1 MTEDTLLSNVSNN
14 TVNRKNKK
22 WLRPWNVKQ
31 FNDLYNRDDRFF
43 SVLIKGAIGF
53 LNSHIKMYDKPI
65 NHFIFNTGSSYMFVE
80 SNGYEFSWNE
90 TSGEDSM
97 YMELPRCV
105 VELGNISIP
114 QEELSQSFARGNYER
129 KDEDIIKGYNA
140 EIKRLPIEMNLS
152 LHYTFSN
159 FNESIV
165 VLQELFDELVFQ
177 RYFSIAYLGQ
187 IVRCSIEFPNS
198 TQLEIGKI
206 DFSAAEIVQRNINLD
221 VVICTNYPLINQKTE
236 ISSNQVISKFKGY
249 LQPNNRADNIE
260 ILIDGVKSN
269 TNDIYMDLRKFDINK
284 DNIINETEISLIR
297 DFIERFDVDEDYEV
311 TSHDIGLITES
322 FMNEEYNVH
331 YDILN
336 TGKLDI
342 NNLLTIKE
350 LFNILD
356 LNHDER
362 VNELEINQI
371 MNNILIAQKFDINAD
386 LTIDYNDLRT
396 IISYIEEH
404 ETEKWSDLY
413 NDFTTYLSKSIKPIS
428 EELYQYILDV
438 TNDNLN
444 DMKIAVE
451 YWIANHKNEI
461 DINNSTIQELY
472 KLWEKLV
479 TFKIYDMKG
488 DGIIDKKDAQYVTDI
503 IGANTEHTISYYES
517 SNIII
522 HMNDHELHDDS
533 ITDILEIK

>member
-14 TVNRKNKK
+14 TVNKKNKK

-129 KDEDIIKGYNA
+129 KDEDTIKGYNA

-322 FMNEEYNVH
+322 FMNEEYNVN

-371 MNNILIAQKFDINAD
+371 MNNILIAQKFDINGD

-413 NDFTTYLSKSIKPIS
+413 NDFTTYLTKSIKPIS

-472 KLWEKLV
+472 KLWENLV
-479 TFKIYDMKG
+479 TFKIYDMTG

>member
-129 KDEDIIKGYNA
+129 KDEDTIKGYNA

-371 MNNILIAQKFDINAD
+371 MNNILIAQKFDINGD

-413 NDFTTYLSKSIKPIS
+413 NDFTTYLTKSIKPIS

-472 KLWEKLV
+472 NLWENLV

>member
-129 KDEDIIKGYNA
+129 KDEDTIKGYNA

-284 DNIINETEISLIR
+284 DNIINENEISLIR

-322 FMNEEYNVH
+322 FMNEEYNVN

-371 MNNILIAQKFDINAD
+371 MNNILIAQKFDINGD
-386 LTIDYNDLRT
+386 LSIDYNDLRT

-413 NDFTTYLSKSIKPIS
+413 NDFTTYLTKSIKPIS

-472 KLWEKLV
+472 KLWENLV

-488 DGIIDKKDAQYVTDI
+488 DGVIDKKDAQYVTDI

-517 SNIII
+517 SNIVI

>member
-1 MTEDTLLSNVSNN
+1 MTEDTLLSNISNN
-14 TVNRKNKK
+14 TENRKNKK

-129 KDEDIIKGYNA
+129 KDEDTIKGYNA

-177 RYFSIAYLGQ
+177 SYFSIAYLGQ

-249 LQPNNRADNIE
+249 LQPNNRADYIE

-311 TSHDIGLITES
+311 TSHDIALITES

-371 MNNILIAQKFDINAD
+371 MNNILIAQKFDINGD

-413 NDFTTYLSKSIKPIS
+413 NDFTTYLTKSIKPIS

-472 KLWEKLV
+472 KLCEKLV

-488 DGIIDKKDAQYVTDI
+488 DGIIDKNDAQYVTDI

>member
-1 MTEDTLLSNVSNN
+1 
-14 TVNRKNKK
+14 
-22 WLRPWNVKQ
+22 
-31 FNDLYNRDDRFF
+31 
-43 SVLIKGAIGF
+43 
-53 LNSHIKMYDKPI
+53 
-65 NHFIFNTGSSYMFVE
+65 MFVE

-129 KDEDIIKGYNA
+129 KDEDTIKGYNA

-371 MNNILIAQKFDINAD
+371 MNNILIAQKFDINGD
-386 LTIDYNDLRT
+386 LSIDYNDLRT

-413 NDFTTYLSKSIKPIS
+413 NDFTTYLTKSIKPIS

>member
-129 KDEDIIKGYNA
+129 KDEDTIKGYNA

-284 DNIINETEISLIR
+284 DNIINENEISLIR

-322 FMNEEYNVH
+322 FMNEEYNVN

-371 MNNILIAQKFDINAD
+371 MNNILIAQKFDINGD
-386 LTIDYNDLRT
+386 LSIDYNDLRT

-413 NDFTTYLSKSIKPIS
+413 NDFTTYLTKSIKPIS

-461 DINNSTIQELY
+461 DINNSTMQELY

-488 DGIIDKKDAQYVTDI
+488 DGVIDKKDAQYVTDI

>member
-1 MTEDTLLSNVSNN
+1 MTKDTLLSNVSNN

-43 SVLIKGAIGF
+43 SVLIKGAIAF

-105 VELGNISIP
+105 VEIGNISIP

-129 KDEDIIKGYNA
+129 KDEDVIKGYNA

-221 VVICTNYPLINQKTE
+221 VIICTNYPLINQKTE
-236 ISSNQVISKFKGY
+236 INSNQIISKFKGY
-249 LQPNNRADNIE
+249 LQSNSRADYIE
-260 ILIDGVKSN
+260 ILIDGVKSSI
-269 TNDIYMDLRKFDINK
+269 NDIYMDLRKFDINK
-284 DNIINETEISLIR
+284 DNIIDETEISLIR
-297 DFIERFDVDEDYEV
+297 DFIERFDIDEDYEV

-322 FMNEEYNVH
+322 FMNEEYNVN

-336 TGKLDI
+336 TGKFDI

-371 MNNILIAQKFDINAD
+371 IDNILIVQKFDINGD
-386 LTIDYNDLRT
+386 LIIDYNDLKA

-404 ETEKWSDLY
+404 EGEKWSDLY
-413 NDFTTYLSKSIKPIS
+413 NDFMIYLKKSIKPIS

-438 TNDNLN
+438 INDNLN
-444 DMKIAVE
+444 DMKMAVE

-461 DINNSTIQELY
+461 DINNSIIQELY

-479 TFKIYDMKG
+479 TFKIYDMNG
-488 DGIIDKKDAQYVTDI
+488 DGIIDKNDAQYVTDI
-503 IGANTEHTISYYES
+503 IGANTEHTISYYVS
-517 SNIII
+517 SNIVI
-522 HMNDHELHDDS
+522 HMNDHELHNDS
-533 ITDILEIK
+533 ITDIVEFK

>member
-129 KDEDIIKGYNA
+129 KDEDTIKGYNA

-249 LQPNNRADNIE
+249 LHPNNRADNIE

-322 FMNEEYNVH
+322 FMNEEYNVN

-371 MNNILIAQKFDINAD
+371 MNNILIAQKFDINGD

-413 NDFTTYLSKSIKPIS
+413 NDFTTYLTKSIKPIS

-472 KLWEKLV
+472 KLWENLV

>member
-129 KDEDIIKGYNA
+129 KDEDTIKGYNA

-249 LQPNNRADNIE
+249 LHPNNRADNIE

-322 FMNEEYNVH
+322 FMNEEYNVN

-371 MNNILIAQKFDINAD
+371 MNNILIAQKFDINGD

-413 NDFTTYLSKSIKPIS
+413 NDFTTYLTKSIKPIS

-472 KLWEKLV
+472 KLWENLV

-503 IGANTEHTISYYES
+503 IGANTEHAISYYES

>member
-129 KDEDIIKGYNA
+129 KDEDTIKGYNA

-260 ILIDGVKSN
+260 ILIDGIKSN

-311 TSHDIGLITES
+311 TSHDIALITES
-322 FMNEEYNVH
+322 FMNEEYNVN

-371 MNNILIAQKFDINAD
+371 MNNILIAQKFDINGD
-386 LTIDYNDLRT
+386 LAIDYNDLRS

-413 NDFTTYLSKSIKPIS
+413 NDFTTYLTKSIKPIS

-488 DGIIDKKDAQYVTDI
+488 DGIIDKNDAQYVTDI

-517 SNIII
+517 SNIVI

>member
-129 KDEDIIKGYNA
+129 KDEDTIKGYNA

-269 TNDIYMDLRKFDINK
+269 TNDIYIDLRKFDINK
-284 DNIINETEISLIR
+284 DNIIDETEISLIR

-371 MNNILIAQKFDINAD
+371 MNNILIAQKFDINGD

-413 NDFTTYLSKSIKPIS
+413 NDFTTYLTKSIKPIS

-472 KLWEKLV
+472 KLWENLV

-488 DGIIDKKDAQYVTDI
+488 DGVIDKKDAQYVTDI

>member
-129 KDEDIIKGYNA
+129 KDEDTIKGYNA

-311 TSHDIGLITES
+311 TSHDIALITES

-371 MNNILIAQKFDINAD
+371 MNNILIAQKFDINGD
-386 LTIDYNDLRT
+386 LTIDYNDLKS

-413 NDFTTYLSKSIKPIS
+413 NDFTTYLTKSIKPIS

-479 TFKIYDMKG
+479 TFKIYDMMG

-522 HMNDHELHDDS
+522 HMNDHELDDDS

>member
-371 MNNILIAQKFDINAD
+371 MDNILIAQKFDINGD

-413 NDFTTYLSKSIKPIS
+413 NDFTTYLTKSIKPIS

>member
-129 KDEDIIKGYNA
+129 KDEDTIKGYNA

-260 ILIDGVKSN
+260 ILIDGIKSN

-311 TSHDIGLITES
+311 TSHDIALITES
-322 FMNEEYNVH
+322 FMNEEYNVN

-371 MNNILIAQKFDINAD
+371 MNNILIAQKFDINGD

-413 NDFTTYLSKSIKPIS
+413 NDFTTYLTKSIKPIS

-472 KLWEKLV
+472 KLWENLV

-488 DGIIDKKDAQYVTDI
+488 DGVIDKKDAQYVTDI

>member
-105 VELGNISIP
+105 VELENISIP

-129 KDEDIIKGYNA
+129 KDEDTIKGYNA

-371 MNNILIAQKFDINAD
+371 MNNILIAQKFDINGD

-413 NDFTTYLSKSIKPIS
+413 NDFTTYLTKSIKPIS

>member
-14 TVNRKNKK
+14 TENRKNKK

-129 KDEDIIKGYNA
+129 KDEDTIKGYNA

-177 RYFSIAYLGQ
+177 SYFSIAYLGQ

-249 LQPNNRADNIE
+249 LQPNNRADYIE

-322 FMNEEYNVH
+322 FMDEEYNVH

-371 MNNILIAQKFDINAD
+371 MNNILIAQKFDINGD

-413 NDFTTYLSKSIKPIS
+413 NDFTTYLTKSIKPIS

-472 KLWEKLV
+472 KLCEKLV

-488 DGIIDKKDAQYVTDI
+488 DGIIDKNDAQYVTDI

-522 HMNDHELHDDS
+522 HMNDHELHNDS

>member
-14 TVNRKNKK
+14 TVNKKNKK

-129 KDEDIIKGYNA
+129 KDEDTIKGYNA

-311 TSHDIGLITES
+311 TSHDIALITES

-371 MNNILIAQKFDINAD
+371 MNNILIAQKFDINGD
-386 LTIDYNDLRT
+386 LAIDYNDLRT

-413 NDFTTYLSKSIKPIS
+413 NDFTTYLEKSIKPIS

-479 TFKIYDMKG
+479 TFKIYDMMG

-522 HMNDHELHDDS
+522 HMNDHELHNDS

>member
-1 MTEDTLLSNVSNN
+1 MTEDTLLSNISNN

-129 KDEDIIKGYNA
+129 KDEDTIKGYNA

-221 VVICTNYPLINQKTE
+221 VVICANYPLINQKTE

-297 DFIERFDVDEDYEV
+297 DFIERFDVDKDYEV

-322 FMNEEYNVH
+322 FMNEEYNVN

-371 MNNILIAQKFDINAD
+371 MNNILIAQKFDINGD

-413 NDFTTYLSKSIKPIS
+413 NDFTTYLTKSIKPIS

-451 YWIANHKNEI
+451 YWISNHKNEI

-472 KLWEKLV
+472 KLWENLV

>member
-129 KDEDIIKGYNA
+129 KDEDTIKGYNA

-371 MNNILIAQKFDINAD
+371 MNNILIAQKFDINGD
-386 LTIDYNDLRT
+386 LTIDYNDLRS

-413 NDFTTYLSKSIKPIS
+413 NDFTTYLTKSIKPIS

-472 KLWEKLV
+472 KLWENLV

-488 DGIIDKKDAQYVTDI
+488 DGVIDKKDAQYVTDI

>member
-129 KDEDIIKGYNA
+129 KDEDTIKGYNA

-371 MNNILIAQKFDINAD
+371 MNNILIAQKFDINGD

-413 NDFTTYLSKSIKPIS
+413 NDFTTYLTKSIKPIS

-517 SNIII
+517 SNIVI

>member
-129 KDEDIIKGYNA
+129 KDEDTIKGYNA

-371 MNNILIAQKFDINAD
+371 MNNILIAQKFDINGD

-413 NDFTTYLSKSIKPIS
+413 NDFTTYLTKSIKPIS

-472 KLWEKLV
+472 KLCEKLV

-488 DGIIDKKDAQYVTDI
+488 DGIIDKNDAQYVTDI

-522 HMNDHELHDDS
+522 HMNDHELHNDS

>member
-129 KDEDIIKGYNA
+129 KDEDTIKGYNA

-371 MNNILIAQKFDINAD
+371 MNNILIAQKFDINGD

-413 NDFTTYLSKSIKPIS
+413 NDFTTYLTKSIKPIS

-472 KLWEKLV
+472 KLWENLV

>member
-129 KDEDIIKGYNA
+129 KDEDTIKGYNA

-269 TNDIYMDLRKFDINK
+269 TNDIYMDFRKFDINK

-371 MNNILIAQKFDINAD
+371 MDNILIAQKFDINGD

>member
-129 KDEDIIKGYNA
+129 KDEDTIKGYNA

-311 TSHDIGLITES
+311 TSHDIALITES

-371 MNNILIAQKFDINAD
+371 MNNILIAQKFDINGD
-386 LTIDYNDLRT
+386 LTIDYNDLRS
-396 IISYIEEH
+396 IISYVEEH

-413 NDFTTYLSKSIKPIS
+413 NDFTTYLTKSIKPIS

-517 SNIII
+517 SNIVI

>member
-129 KDEDIIKGYNA
+129 KDEDTIKGYNA

-322 FMNEEYNVH
+322 FMNEEYNVN

-371 MNNILIAQKFDINAD
+371 MNNILIAQKFDINGD

-413 NDFTTYLSKSIKPIS
+413 NDFTTYLTKSIKPIS

>member
-129 KDEDIIKGYNA
+129 KDEDTIKGYNA

-260 ILIDGVKSN
+260 ILIDGIKSN

-311 TSHDIGLITES
+311 TSHDISLITES
-322 FMNEEYNVH
+322 FMNEEYNVN

-371 MNNILIAQKFDINAD
+371 MNNILIAQKFDINGD

-404 ETEKWSDLY
+404 ETEKWPDLY
-413 NDFTTYLSKSIKPIS
+413 NDFTTYLTKSIKPIS

-503 IGANTEHTISYYES
+503 IGANTEHIISYYES
-517 SNIII
+517 SNIVI

>member
-129 KDEDIIKGYNA
+129 KDEDTIKGYNA

-311 TSHDIGLITES
+311 TSHDIALITES

-371 MNNILIAQKFDINAD
+371 MNNILIAQKFDINGD

-413 NDFTTYLSKSIKPIS
+413 NDFTTYLTKSIKPIS

-479 TFKIYDMKG
+479 TFKIYDMQG

-517 SNIII
+517 SNIVI

>member
-129 KDEDIIKGYNA
+129 KDEDTIKGYNA

-284 DNIINETEISLIR
+284 DNIINEIEISLIR

-311 TSHDIGLITES
+311 TSHDIALITES

-371 MNNILIAQKFDINAD
+371 MNNILIAQKFDINGD
-386 LTIDYNDLRT
+386 LAIDYNDLRT

-413 NDFTTYLSKSIKPIS
+413 NDFTTYLTKSIKPIS

-479 TFKIYDMKG
+479 TFKIYDMKE

>member
-129 KDEDIIKGYNA
+129 KDEDTIKGYNA

-322 FMNEEYNVH
+322 FMNEEYNVN

-371 MNNILIAQKFDINAD
+371 MNNILIAQKFDINGD
-386 LTIDYNDLRT
+386 LTIDYNDLRS

-413 NDFTTYLSKSIKPIS
+413 NDFTTYLTKSIKPIS

>member
-105 VELGNISIP
+105 VELENISIP

-129 KDEDIIKGYNA
+129 KDEDTIKGYNA

-371 MNNILIAQKFDINAD
+371 MNNILIAQKFDINGD

-413 NDFTTYLSKSIKPIS
+413 NDFTTYLTKSIKPIS

-461 DINNSTIQELY
+461 DINNSTMQELY

>member
-14 TVNRKNKK
+14 TVNKKNKK

-129 KDEDIIKGYNA
+129 KDEDTIKGYNA

-249 LQPNNRADNIE
+249 LQPNNRADYIE

-284 DNIINETEISLIR
+284 DNIIDETEISLIR

-311 TSHDIGLITES
+311 TSHDIALITES

-371 MNNILIAQKFDINAD
+371 MNNILIAQKFDINGD
-386 LTIDYNDLRT
+386 LAIDYNDLRS

-413 NDFTTYLSKSIKPIS
+413 NDFTTYLTKSIKPIS

-479 TFKIYDMKG
+479 TFKIYDMQG

>member
-129 KDEDIIKGYNA
+129 KDEDTIKGYNA

-284 DNIINETEISLIR
+284 DNIINETEIGLIR

-322 FMNEEYNVH
+322 FMNEEYNVN

-371 MNNILIAQKFDINAD
+371 MNNILIAQKFDINGD

-413 NDFTTYLSKSIKPIS
+413 NDFTTYLTKSIKPIS

-488 DGIIDKKDAQYVTDI
+488 DGVIDKKDAQYVTDI

>member
-129 KDEDIIKGYNA
+129 KDEDTIKGYNA

-322 FMNEEYNVH
+322 FMDEEYNVH

-371 MNNILIAQKFDINAD
+371 MNNILIAQKFDINGD

-413 NDFTTYLSKSIKPIS
+413 NDFTTYLTKSIKPIS

-438 TNDNLN
+438 TTDNLN
-444 DMKIAVE
+444 DVKIAVE

-472 KLWEKLV
+472 KLCEKLV

-488 DGIIDKKDAQYVTDI
+488 DGIIDKNDAQYVTDI

>member
-1 MTEDTLLSNVSNN
+1 MTEDTLLSNISNN

-129 KDEDIIKGYNA
+129 KDEDTIKGYNA

-260 ILIDGVKSN
+260 ILIDGDKSN
-269 TNDIYMDLRKFDINK
+269 TNDIYMNLRKFDINK

-322 FMNEEYNVH
+322 FMNEEYNVN

-371 MNNILIAQKFDINAD
+371 MNNILIAQKFDINGD

-413 NDFTTYLSKSIKPIS
+413 NDFTTYLTKSIKPIS

-451 YWIANHKNEI
+451 YWISNHKNEI

-472 KLWEKLV
+472 KLWENLV

>member
-1 MTEDTLLSNVSNN
+1 MTEDTLLSNISNN

-129 KDEDIIKGYNA
+129 KDEDTIKGYNA

-284 DNIINETEISLIR
+284 YNIINETEISLIR

-322 FMNEEYNVH
+322 FMNEEYNVN

-371 MNNILIAQKFDINAD
+371 MNNILIAQKFDINGD

-413 NDFTTYLSKSIKPIS
+413 NDFTTYLTKSIKPIS

-451 YWIANHKNEI
+451 YWISNHKNEI

-472 KLWEKLV
+472 KLWENLV

>member
-14 TVNRKNKK
+14 TVNKKNKK

-129 KDEDIIKGYNA
+129 KDEDTIKGYNA

-249 LQPNNRADNIE
+249 LQPNNRADYIE

-311 TSHDIGLITES
+311 TSHDIALITES

-371 MNNILIAQKFDINAD
+371 MNNILIAQKFDINGD
-386 LTIDYNDLRT
+386 LAIDYNDLRT

-413 NDFTTYLSKSIKPIS
+413 NDFTTYLEKSIKPIS

-479 TFKIYDMKG
+479 TFKIYDMMG

>member
-129 KDEDIIKGYNA
+129 KDEDTIKGYNA

-260 ILIDGVKSN
+260 ILIDGIKSN

-322 FMNEEYNVH
+322 FMNEEYNVN

-371 MNNILIAQKFDINAD
+371 MNNILIAQKFDINGD

-413 NDFTTYLSKSIKPIS
+413 NDFTTYLTKSIKPIS

-472 KLWEKLV
+472 KLWENLV

-488 DGIIDKKDAQYVTDI
+488 DGVIDKKDAQYVTDI

>member
-129 KDEDIIKGYNA
+129 KDEDTIKGYNA

-371 MNNILIAQKFDINAD
+371 MNNILIAQKFDINGD

-413 NDFTTYLSKSIKPIS
+413 NDFTTYLTKSIKPIS

-472 KLWEKLV
+472 KLCEKLV

-488 DGIIDKKDAQYVTDI
+488 DGIIDKNDAQYVTDI

>member
-129 KDEDIIKGYNA
+129 KDEDTIKGYNA

-311 TSHDIGLITES
+311 TSHDIALITES

-371 MNNILIAQKFDINAD
+371 MNNILIAQKFDINGD
-386 LTIDYNDLRT
+386 LTIDYNDLRS
-396 IISYIEEH
+396 IISYVEEH

-413 NDFTTYLSKSIKPIS
+413 NDFTTYLTKSIKPIS

-438 TNDNLN
+438 TTDNLN
-444 DMKIAVE
+444 DVKIAVE

-472 KLWEKLV
+472 KLCEKLV

-517 SNIII
+517 SNIVI

>member
-129 KDEDIIKGYNA
+129 KDEDTIKGYNA

-371 MNNILIAQKFDINAD
+371 MNNILIAQKFDINGD

-413 NDFTTYLSKSIKPIS
+413 NDFTTYLTKSIKPIS